1 MPPRQSR
8 VGLILMAAPLY
19 GGPLLAGWM
28 RAPWL
33 TPAVLAAMFFMAHVF
48 SGRSAARGERPLA
61 LYLLV
66 LALTQ
71 ALLVL
76 TVYAAGAGL
85 SALVGVL
92 RLPLWMP
99 LAVTMLGAAL
109 YGLLY
114 PYDPKQGET
123 ISLLDQALHS
133 IDNGTG
139 AEAEAAGETED
150 TELRDAVQQAIA
162 ALWALPPDAPAEA
175 LDAVIDELE
184 DQVGHRALPDLI
196 DRVDSGFPQ
205 LDRAFLRYLARPA
218 LRRRLI
224 AGQADPQPAFALL
237 LMSDEPDVRAEL
249 VTLVRALLE
258 AGAPAAALPPADL
271 LRARAEDVPE
281 FAPLVAPVDHAAITE
296 D

>member
-1 MPPRQSR
+1 
-8 VGLILMAAPLY
+8 MAAPLY

-33 TPAVLAAMFFMAHVF
+33 TPAVLAAMFFMARVF
-48 SGRSAARGERPLA
+48 GGRSAARGKMPLA

-71 ALLVL
+71 TLLVL
-76 TVYAAGAGL
+76 ALYAAGAGV

-109 YGLLY
+109 YGLLF
-114 PYDPKQGET
+114 PHDPKQGET
-123 ISLLDQALHS
+123 IGLLDQAL
-133 IDNGTG
+133 
-139 AEAEAAGETED
+139 AEIEPTPSFDEGTED
-150 TELRDAVQQAIA
+150 SAADPEVREAVQQAIA

-175 LDAVIDELE
+175 LDMVIDGLE
-184 DQVGHRALPDLI
+184 DRVGHRALPDLT

-237 LMSDEPDVRAEL
+237 LMSDEPDVRGEL
-249 VTLVRALLE
+249 VTLIRALLD
-258 AGAPAAALPPADL
+258 AGAPAGALPPPDL
-271 LRARAEDVPE
+271 LRARAEEVPE
-281 FAPLVAPVDHAAITE
+281 FAPLVAPVDRASAE
-296 D
+296 GV